1 MRVPAWLGSGKN
13 PLSVS
18 QGREEGR
25 WRERERKRERE
36 REREG
41 ERERGRESSLVALH
55 RRAPLSLKSGQI
67 TP

>member
-1 MRVPAWLGSGKN
+1 MGGLWSEPSFCFTRER
-13 PLSVS
+13 
-18 QGREEGR
+18 GREVE
-25 WRERERKRERE
+25 REREKEGKRE